1 MMDISF
7 RMENKG
13 RIHIINVSFEGG
25 DIGHK
30 WLACPHSKQREVAA
44 YDTIEENRCSCGRVA
59 RGRNFRSGHLRAGLE
74 ERSIHALCKGVAC
87 TVLMKVPAS
96 SYGRGA
102 VDEGCFQQRREDA
115 EGTTVVLNLLS
126 ATGEK

>member
-1 MMDISF
+1 MFLDSPEIMMDISF

-44 YDTIEENRCSCGRVA
+44 YDTIEENRVNREAVNQVETTELA
-59 RGRNFRSGHLRAGLE
+59 VVHTE
-74 ERSIHALCKGVAC
+74 ES
-87 TVLMKVPAS
+87 
-96 SYGRGA
+96 
-102 VDEGCFQQRREDA
+102 
-115 EGTTVVLNLLS
+115 
-126 ATGEK
+126 